1 LLTLRSRAPPRFAR
15 RNCSRDGNTVVSSE
29 KSRSSNL
36 IAQDIGACCFW
47 QLALAHFGGLI
58 WPTLG
63 TLKFRGNVLF
73 CWSGAPRAERKQNR
87 TGTSPVI
94 TSFASFPAFFGNGT
108 TRRRSR

>member
-1 LLTLRSRAPPRFAR
+1 LPSYEEAAQDPTEMGVSTLGRFADVVIDTGR
-15 RNCSRDGNTVVSSE
+15 CTIPDVTV
-29 KSRSSNL
+29 R
-36 IAQDIGACCFW
+36 CFW

-58 WPTLG
+58 WLTLG

-73 CWSGAPRAERKQNR
+73 CWSGARRGERKQN
-87 TGTSPVI
+87 GTATPPGV